1 MTLTNKVNFIKN
13 YKKTFEELVKERFDV
28 IKELTDEI
36 NRTDLIYYF
45 KSNTF
50 RKRFDDSNNGI
61 ELLKKSGGV
70 KLEETKNL
78 QNVFKTNLNE
88 ISRGKYKSEEQNSAL
103 KNIELH
109 YESRQA
115 VIELF
120 NDKSSLVTEAKYKS
134 IHGEMLKIF
143 TPNQM
148 LHILPTA
155 LVQVKAGS
163 TFENILTEIKQIIY
177 SLCRAKE
184 INKKVYNNIMSST
197 NL

>member
-1 MTLTNKVNFIKN
+1 M
-13 YKKTFEELVKERFDV
+13 
-28 IKELTDEI
+28 
-36 NRTDLIYYF
+36 
-45 KSNTF
+45 
-50 RKRFDDSNNGI
+50 
-61 ELLKKSGGV
+61 

-88 ISRGKYKSEEQNSAL
+88 ISRRKYKSEEQNSAL

-120 NDKSSLVTEAKYKS
+120 NDNSSLVSEAKYRS
-134 IHGEMLKIF
+134 INGEILKIL

-148 LHILPTA
+148 LHIFSTEI
-155 LVQVKAGS
+155 VQVKAGS
-163 TFENILTEIKQIIY
+163 TSENILADIKQIIY
-177 SLCRAKE
+177 SLYRANE
-184 INKKVYNNIMSST
+184 INKKVYNNIMSLT

>member
-1 MTLTNKVNFIKN
+1 M
-13 YKKTFEELVKERFDV
+13 
-28 IKELTDEI
+28 
-36 NRTDLIYYF
+36 
-45 KSNTF
+45 
-50 RKRFDDSNNGI
+50 
-61 ELLKKSGGV
+61 

-120 NDKSSLVTEAKYKS
+120 NDNSSLVSEAKYRS
-134 IHGEMLKIF
+134 INGEILKIL

-148 LHILPTA
+148 LHIFSTEI
-155 LVQVKAGS
+155 VQVKAGS
-163 TFENILTEIKQIIY
+163 TSENILADIKQIIY
-177 SLCRAKE
+177 SLYRANE
-184 INKKVYNNIMSST
+184 INKKVYNNIMSLT

>member
-1 MTLTNKVNFIKN
+1 M
-13 YKKTFEELVKERFDV
+13 
-28 IKELTDEI
+28 
-36 NRTDLIYYF
+36 
-45 KSNTF
+45 
-50 RKRFDDSNNGI
+50 
-61 ELLKKSGGV
+61 

-109 YESRQA
+109 YESREA

-120 NDKSSLVTEAKYKS
+120 NDNSSLVSEAKYRS
-134 IHGEMLKIF
+134 INGEMLKIL

-148 LHILPTA
+148 LHIFSTEI
-155 LVQVKAGS
+155 VQVKAGS
-163 TFENILTEIKQIIY
+163 TSENILADIKQIIY
-177 SLCRAKE
+177 SLYRANE
-184 INKKVYNNIMSST
+184 INKKVYNNIMSLT

>member
-1 MTLTNKVNFIKN
+1 M
-13 YKKTFEELVKERFDV
+13 
-28 IKELTDEI
+28 
-36 NRTDLIYYF
+36 
-45 KSNTF
+45 
-50 RKRFDDSNNGI
+50 
-61 ELLKKSGGV
+61 

-103 KNIELH
+103 KNVELH

-115 VIELF
+115 VIERF
-120 NDKSSLVTEAKYKS
+120 NDNSSLVSEAKYKS
-134 IHGEMLKIF
+134 INGEMLKIL

-148 LHILPTA
+148 LHILSTA
-155 LVQVKAGS
+155 IVQVKAGS
-163 TFENILTEIKQIIY
+163 TSENILADIKQIMY
-177 SLCRAKE
+177 SLCRANE

>member
-1 MTLTNKVNFIKN
+1 M
-13 YKKTFEELVKERFDV
+13 
-28 IKELTDEI
+28 
-36 NRTDLIYYF
+36 
-45 KSNTF
+45 
-50 RKRFDDSNNGI
+50 
-61 ELLKKSGGV
+61 

-120 NDKSSLVTEAKYKS
+120 NDNSSLVSEAKYRS
-134 IHGEMLKIF
+134 INGEILKIL

-148 LHILPTA
+148 LHIFSTEI
-155 LVQVKAGS
+155 VQVKAGS
-163 TFENILTEIKQIIY
+163 TSENILADIKQIIY
-177 SLCRAKE
+177 SLYRANE
-184 INKKVYNNIMSST
+184 INKKVYNNIMSLI

>member
-1 MTLTNKVNFIKN
+1 M
-13 YKKTFEELVKERFDV
+13 
-28 IKELTDEI
+28 
-36 NRTDLIYYF
+36 
-45 KSNTF
+45 
-50 RKRFDDSNNGI
+50 
-61 ELLKKSGGV
+61 

-120 NDKSSLVTEAKYKS
+120 NDKSSLATEAKYKS
-134 IHGEMLKIF
+134 IHGEMLKIL

>member
-1 MTLTNKVNFIKN
+1 M
-13 YKKTFEELVKERFDV
+13 
-28 IKELTDEI
+28 
-36 NRTDLIYYF
+36 
-45 KSNTF
+45 
-50 RKRFDDSNNGI
+50 
-61 ELLKKSGGV
+61 

-120 NDKSSLVTEAKYKS
+120 NDNSSLVSEAKYRS
-134 IHGEMLKIF
+134 INGEMLKIL

-148 LHILPTA
+148 LHIFSTEI
-155 LVQVKAGS
+155 VQVKAGS
-163 TFENILTEIKQIIY
+163 TSENILADIKQIIY
-177 SLCRAKE
+177 SLYRANE
-184 INKKVYNNIMSST
+184 INKKVYNNIMSLT